1 MGRIA
6 VRLFVSLVIA
16 ALLILWLTKQGFEV
30 LPNLEEIES
39 VTAWWGVPLYSLL
52 FSLFHV
58 LRAWRWIFLLRP
70 FAKVPAGTMMEV
82 AFTGFVA
89 IQMMPLRT
97 GEVARPYLLDRYA
110 GISKSAL
117 FGTIAIERVVDG
129 LIVSWLLTA
138 ALLTIPATGSSLVWG
153 LRLTPLL
160 LFSVA
165 LVVLVAFYF
174 RPATVRRMLEGMCRL
189 LSKRFAELAIGVLER
204 FHAGLAALPNHR
216 NFWAFVVLTVVY
228 WLINA
233 MAFFL
238 LARSCGLPLPFLGAL
253 AGMGCLA
260 VGILLPAGPGYFG
273 NFQVAVLTAMGLFVS
288 LDHAGR
294 EIAVFVFLLY
304 ALQTGLAM
312 VFGAISGLKLSRRPV
327 QKRERGAV
335 SAGPAVS
342 GNEIG

>member
-1 MGRIA
+1 MGKIV
-6 VRLFVSLVIA
+6 VRLIVSLAIA
-16 ALLILWLTKQGFEV
+16 ALLILWLTKQGFEM
-30 LPNLEEIES
+30 LPDLGEIEA
-39 VTAWWGVPLYSLL
+39 VTAWWGVPLYILL

-70 FAKVPAGTMMEV
+70 FAKVPTGTMMEV

-97 GEVARPYLLDRYA
+97 GEMARPYLLDRYA

-117 FGTIAIERVVDG
+117 FGTIAIERVIDG
-129 LIVSWLLTA
+129 LIVSLLLTA

-160 LFSVA
+160 LFTGA
-165 LVVLVAFYF
+165 LAVLIAFYF
-174 RPATVRRMLEGMCRL
+174 RPDKVRRLIEGMCRL
-189 LSKRFAELAIGVLER
+189 LSKRLAEFAIGVLER
-204 FHAGLAALPNHR
+204 FHAGLAALPSHR
-216 NFWAFVVLTVVY
+216 NFWAFVVFTLLY

-233 MAFFL
+233 AAFFL

-288 LDHAGR
+288 LEDAGS

-304 ALQTGLAM
+304 VLQTGLAM
-312 VFGAISGLKLSRRPV
+312 VFGAISGLKLHRRPV
-327 QKRERGAV
+327 QKREKGAV
-335 SAGPAVS
+335 SVASAVS
-342 GNEIG
+342 EGEIG